1 MVLAVAWLMVFMSG
15 KQYEIKGISKK
26 SWVFLF
32 LSGITTGLSWLC
44 YYRALQD
51 GPASI
56 VVPIDKLSIV
66 ITIVFSYI
74 LLKEKLSR
82 KAAVG
87 LLLILVGTAAMLF

>member
-1 MVLAVAWLMVFMSG
+1 MAWLMVFVSG
-15 KQYEIKGISKK
+15 KQYEIKGVSKK

-51 GPASI
+51 GPASA

-66 ITIVFSYI
+66 VTIVFSYAI
-74 LLKEKLSR
+74 LKERLSR
-82 KAAVG
+82 KAVVG
-87 LLLILVGTAAMLF
+87 LLLILVGTGAMLF